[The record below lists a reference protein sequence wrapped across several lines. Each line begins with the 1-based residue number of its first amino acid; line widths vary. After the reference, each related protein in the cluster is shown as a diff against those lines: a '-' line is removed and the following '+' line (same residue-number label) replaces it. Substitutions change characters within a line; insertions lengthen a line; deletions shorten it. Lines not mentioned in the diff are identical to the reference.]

1 MITST
6 PVPKKLIWRALP
18 AGPLW
23 TSLDSEPLVDPLVAM
38 VCQPL
43 CRTTLGSLAAT
54 AMGGLVTFCGT
65 ASKGGVASIVRDE
78 LAMRVAVASC
88 SVGPA
93 IANPLTLKRFDPVVI
108 PKRDLGA
115 ISVMTPLR
123 TLPFTVNA
131 GSAT

>member
-1 MITST
+1 GDS
-6 PVPKKLIWRALP
+6 LC
-18 AGPLW
+18 GPLM
-23 TSLDSEPLVDPLVAM
+23 AM
-38 VCQPL
+38 VWQAL
-43 CRTTLGSLAAT
+43 CGMTLGSRAAT

-65 ASKGGVASIVRDE
+65 ASQGGVASIVRDE

-88 SVGPA
+88 SAGRG

-123 TLPFTVNA
+123 TLRFTVNA
-131 GSAT
+131 GSATSLA